1 MELLVLLQNGLHKD
15 LLIKHYQEYKFIHF
29 LSELNFSLLKSEIIL
44 LVMLVD
50 FFLRISADEFGSQ
63 KRKRLLITDRIQILL
78 CLSV

>member
-44 LVMLVD
+44 LVML
-50 FFLRISADEFGSQ
+50 
-63 KRKRLLITDRIQILL
+63 
-78 CLSV
+78 